1 MSDEKLNNNEGGKQD
16 GVTAENFG
24 YKQELKRV
32 LKTGDLVIY
41 GLLFIIVTA
50 PMGVFGEVHVLSHGM
65 TPIVYVVGMIA
76 MLFTALSYKQMSSRF
91 PIAGSVYSYI
101 QRGINPHVGFF
112 VGWLIMIDYILIPAL
127 NYGFVGWWCNDLIPA
142 IPTWVF
148 VIILLGINTFI
159 NYRGISLMQIINWV
173 FFIIQIVVVAAF
185 IFIGIKFI
193 LGGGGY
199 GGFTIQ
205 PIYQPEYFDV
215 NFIATAA
222 TVACLSFLGFDA
234 ISTLS
239 EETIKPERSIG
250 RATIFTL
257 FIAGALFFVITYVA
271 ASVWGNKPLDELDEV
286 TGIFQVAALM
296 GGQALRV
303 ILTIVML
310 IGGAIG
316 SLAAQAAIT
325 RIWFSMAR
333 DKMMP
338 QFMGKVHPK
347 YQTPYFTVF
356 LVAAIM
362 FICSFIHPMS
372 LVRFVNFGALSS
384 FIMLNVAVFWFF
396 FVREK
401 RRYSFGDIMKFLICP
416 AIGMF
421 ILGFIWSGFD
431 APTLI
436 LGFSWLAAGVIFGG
450 VKTRWFKD
458 VPEVFKNVEL

>member
-1 MSDEKLNNNEGGKQD
+1 MSDEKITTGGGGKPD

-32 LKTGDLVIY
+32 LKTPDLVVY

-65 TPIVYVVGMIA
+65 TPVVYVVGLVA

-127 NYGFVGWWCNDLIPA
+127 NYGFVGWWCNDLLPA

-159 NYRGISLMQIINWV
+159 NYRGITLMQIINWV
-173 FFIIQIVVVAAF
+173 VFIIQIAVVVVFLVVGIYF
-185 IFIGIKFI
+185 IMN
-193 LGGGGY
+193 GGGY
-199 GGFTIQ
+199 GGFTIM
-205 PIYQPEYFDV
+205 PIYQPEYF
-215 NFIATAA
+215 NAGFIATAA

-239 EETIKPERSIG
+239 EETLKPERSIG

-257 FIAGALFFVITYVA
+257 LIAGGLFFIITYVA
-271 ASVWGNKPLDELDEV
+271 ASVWGNTPLGELDEV

-296 GGQALRV
+296 GGQALRI

-310 IGGAIG
+310 IGGAVG

-325 RIWFSMAR
+325 RIWYSMAR

-347 YQTPYFTVF
+347 YQTPYITVF

-396 FVREK
+396 FVKEK
-401 RRYSFGDIMKFLICP
+401 RRGSFGDIMNFLICP

-421 ILGFIWSGFD
+421 ILGFVWSGFD